1 MRRFTAA
8 VLVAGFVLPAQ
19 AEPLARSTAQFS
31 IDRSQSISTSGSI
44 STRPATQALTN
55 SREVGAANNGF
66 KSYFRT
72 EANVTNTK
80 PVGPP
85 AMNPT
90 GQTQASL
97 HRATDRPSN
106 LVLASR
112 SVSTSKNIGT
122 RPATQ
127 ALASMNSRAVGSTIN
142 RFGSFSQAQGA
153 VANLKTDGG
162 SPNAPDKLDKKQ
174 LDNVRNA
181 MSQAQADAD
190 KASAEAKDAQARLH
204 QDKENIQQMLDL
216 MQEMQPCTHC

>member
-72 EANVTNTK
+72 EANVNNMK

-90 GQTQASL
+90 GQAQASP
-97 HRATDRPSN
+97 HKAADQPSN

-127 ALASMNSRAVGSTIN
+127 ALVSMNPRAVGSTIGN
-142 RFGSFSQAQGA
+142 FSQAQGA
-153 VANLKTDGG
+153 AANLKTDGE

-174 LDNVRNA
+174 LDDMTNA
-181 MSQAQADAD
+181 MRQAQADAD
-190 KASAEAKDAQARLH
+190 KADAEAKARQARVH
-204 QDKENIQQMLDL
+204 QTKENIQQILDL